1 MAVDAFEMAMVHR
14 VFRDE
19 LHDAPGLVRGV
30 GVGDTGRSTVVGA
43 HLDFIVAGLHHH
55 HAAEDELLWPKLRA
69 RVPAESAAV
78 ARMESAH
85 HSIADATTRVQAML
99 PSWVRAP
106 EASATERLAVEVEE
120 LSLRT
125 GEHLTD
131 EESAVVP
138 LIDAHVTEQEW
149 REVTAVS
156 PRSRLARYR
165 VADVLTLRQA
175 KKAVLGRRELGT
187 AEYRTLA
194 APFGS
199 ACDVHD
205 LQTPQLLVVV
215 VQQGGRSLRGPQRIW
230 HHGRQLTVAPRSVRV
245 RPARA

>member
-1 MAVDAFEMAMVHR
+1 MAVDASEMAMVHR

-30 GVGDTGRSTVVGA
+30 AVGDTGRSMVVGA

-55 HAAEDELLWPKLRA
+55 HAAEDELLWPKLR
-69 RVPAESAAV
+69 
-78 ARMESAH
+78 
-85 HSIADATTRVQAML
+85 
-99 PSWVRAP
+99 
-106 EASATERLAVEVEE
+106 TERLAVEVEE

-138 LIDAHVTEQEW
+138 LINAHVTEQEW

-165 VADVLTLRQA
+165 VADVLT
-175 KKAVLGRRELGT
+175 
-187 AEYRTLA
+187 
-194 APFGS
+194 APS
-199 ACDVHD
+199 
-205 LQTPQLLVVV
+205 QESRP
-215 VQQGGRSLRGPQRIW
+215 W
-230 HHGRQLTVAPRSVRV
+230 VA
-245 RPARA
+245 